1 MREAKPEASPVVHL
15 IRLKEKSVHA
25 QSNYRE
31 RNQRYLRDRAR
42 WCCFVHGHLVPRLA
56 QARKTGIL
64 SNIESDPSISHK
76 KTKSYL
82 FQYGLVSCFSRALAV
97 SRISF
102 RKLSKQ
108 AQPLLNR
115 FWISLVLTKALLKRD
130 RIEVEMKRNPR
141 KAKRSL
147 RSNLPE

>member
-64 SNIESDPSISHK
+64 SNIERGPFISHK
-76 KTKSYL
+76 KTKPYV
-82 FQYGLVSCFSRALAV
+82 FQHGLVSCFSRAIAV
-97 SRISF
+97 SRISEAD
-102 RKLSKQ
+102 LNAPES
-108 AQPLLNR
+108 PLD
-115 FWISLVLTKALLKRD
+115 F
-130 RIEVEMKRNPR
+130 PR
-141 KAKRSL
+141 TDEGS
-147 RSNLPE
+147 PEER